1 VRRGTTVV
9 ALVALAAL
17 AGACATKPGV
27 AVKGHTTIDPN
38 GTTPVDGTTPA
49 DGSGGT
55 AGTAGSI
62 SWGTCNDPKV
72 TEDTLQCATLDVPL
86 DYSKPDDTS
95 KANTLT
101 LALVRVP
108 ATGTRKG
115 AVLFNP
121 GGPGGSGFDPIAES
135 GTSIQGELGLSHY
148 DVVGFDPRGVDRSG
162 GIRCVDDAFVERHLY
177 LDDTPDTPEAQALL
191 DEASSGFTKG
201 CKDRY
206 GTTLQ
211 YYSTA
216 NTARDMDRIRA
227 GLGDQQIGF
236 LGISYGTYLG
246 AVYATLFPD
255 RVRSMALDSAFEP
268 NGDTV
273 EQQFLTQTVGFE
285 GAFNDWAAWCK
296 GTSECAFK
304 SPDVGARWDAL
315 RKQLDD
321 HPLTSTTNRT
331 VNQATMDTA
340 TSAALYSRGDWPVL
354 GEALAKAEQ
363 GDGDAML
370 SLADSYEGRNEDG
383 TFDTLFQSIGI
394 IECASGI
401 DQKPPTEAEAEAIV
415 KKIKEQAPRMGG
427 TVTAKDL
434 VNQTSSCTD
443 LMPAQTPVALKYEGK
458 GPIVVVGGTKD
469 PATPIRWAEEM
480 TKELGPQTRMVT
492 FDGEGHGQLLA
503 SKCITK
509 IEGAVLASQKLPA
522 ENTTCQPDPVVP
534 KPSWWGDLPMF
545 PNATTADLPAVLAAV
560 GLTDTLGYGQ
570 AYVSD
575 DSETVADTTFTDA
588 LTAAGFRDLG
598 AQDIGLAHTTDRVW
612 QAPNGDVMVVL
623 GLGAAAFD
631 DPELSSAKGAVPAGK
646 TVVVVA
652 YVPQ

>member
-1 VRRGTTVV
+1 VRRGTTTVV
-9 ALVALAAL
+9 ALTALAML
-17 AGACATKPGV
+17 AVACTAKPGV
-27 AVKGHTTIDPN
+27 AVEGHTTIDPSA
-38 GTTPVDGTTPA
+38 TTPA
-49 DGSGGT
+49 DGTGDTGG
-55 AGTAGSI
+55 APPGTIA
-62 SWGTCNDPKV
+62 WGKCDDPLV
-72 TEDTLQCATLDVPL
+72 TESTLKCATVDVPL
-86 DYSKPDDTS
+86 DYAKPDDTS
-95 KANTLT
+95 KANTIS
-101 LALVRVP
+101 LALVRAP
-108 ATGTRKG
+108 ATSSRKG

-135 GTSIQGELGLSHY
+135 GTTIQSELGLDHY

-162 GIRCVDDAFVERHLY
+162 GIRCVDDAFMEKHLY
-177 LDDTPDTPEAQALL
+177 LDDTPDTPEEKALL

-201 CKDRY
+201 CKDKY
-206 GTTLQ
+206 GDTLQ
-211 YYSTA
+211 HYSTA

-227 GLGDQQIGF
+227 GLGDAQIGF

-246 AVYATLFPD
+246 AVYATLFPE

-273 EQQFLTQTVGFE
+273 EEQFLTQTVGFE
-285 GAFNDWAAWCK
+285 GAFNDWTSWCK
-296 GTSECAFK
+296 GTSGCAFQNN
-304 SPDVGARWDAL
+304 DVAARWDAL

-331 VNQATMDTA
+331 VNQSTMDTA

-354 GEALAKAEQ
+354 GDALAKAEK

-401 DQKPPTEAEAEAIV
+401 DQKPPTQAEAEAIV
-415 KKIKEQAPRMGG
+415 KKIHEQAPRMGG

-434 VNQTSSCTD
+434 TDQTSSCTD
-443 LMPAQTPVALKYEGK
+443 LMPAQTAVPLKYTGK

-480 TKELGPQTRMVT
+480 TKELGSQARMVT

-509 IEGAVLASQKLPA
+509 IEGAVLAAQKLPA
-522 ENTTCQPDPVVP
+522 ANTTCQPDPVVQ
-534 KPSWWGDLPMF
+534 KPSWWGDLPTF
-545 PNATTADLPAVLAAV
+545 PKATTAELPAALAAI

-570 AYVSD
+570 AYVTD
-575 DSETVADTTFTDA
+575 ESETAADTTFTDA
-588 LTAAGFRDLG
+588 LTAAGFQDLG

-612 QAPNGDVMVVL
+612 RAPNGDVMVVI

>member
-9 ALVALAAL
+9 ALLALATL
-17 AGACATKPGV
+17 AGACANTTGV
-27 AVKGHTTIDPN
+27 AVKGHTTIDPDTTSPRS
-38 GTTPVDGTTPA
+38 GTDGTSGPA
-49 DGSGGT
+49 GPT
-55 AGTAGSI
+55 EGSI
-62 SWGTCNDPKV
+62 SWGKCDDPLV
-72 TEDTLQCATLDVPL
+72 TEATLQCGTLDVPL
-86 DYSKPDDTS
+86 DYSRPDDTS
-95 KANTLT
+95 KANTITLT
-101 LALVRVP
+101 LVRAP
-108 ATGTRKG
+108 ATSSRKG

-135 GTSIQGELGLSHY
+135 GTTIQTELGLGHY

-162 GIRCVDDAFVERHLY
+162 GIRCVDDAFMDKHLY

-191 DEASSGFTKG
+191 DEADTGFTKG
-201 CKDRY
+201 CKDKY
-206 GTTLQ
+206 GDTLRH
-211 YYSTA
+211 YSTA

-227 GLGDQQIGF
+227 GLGDATIGF

-255 RVRSMALDSAFEP
+255 RVRAMALDSAYEP

-296 GTSECAFK
+296 GTSECAFQT
-304 SPDVGARWDAL
+304 SDVGARWDAL

-321 HPLTSTTNRT
+321 HPLTSSTNRT
-331 VNQATMDTA
+331 VNQAAMDTA

-354 GEALAKAEQ
+354 GDALAKAEK
-363 GDGDAML
+363 GNGDALL
-370 SLADSYEGRNEDG
+370 SLADNYEGRHEDG

-427 TVTAKDL
+427 TITAKDL
-434 VNQTSSCTD
+434 VSQTSSCAD
-443 LMPAQTPVALKYEGK
+443 LMPTQTPVALKYAGK

-480 TKELGPQTRMVT
+480 TKELGPKARMVT

-509 IEGAVLASQKLPA
+509 IEGAVLGSQQLPPA
-522 ENTTCQPDPVVP
+522 NTTCQPDPVVQRP
-534 KPSWWGDLPMF
+534 TWWSDLPTF
-545 PNATTADLPAVLAAV
+545 PKATTADLPAVLSAI

-570 AYVSD
+570 AYVTS

-588 LTAAGFRDLG
+588 LAAAGFQDLG
-598 AQDIGLAHTTDRVW
+598 AQDLGLAHTTDRVW
-612 QAPNGDVMVVL
+612 QARNGDLMVVI

-631 DPELSSAKGAVPAGK
+631 DPELSSAKGAVPAGT